1 MNLNAKV
8 TFFFISIFSGLLAV
22 LLAISLY
29 AFRTFSIASATDH
42 IRTAGEIVR
51 VHLTESMINGV
62 IDKREAIRA
71 DPPDI
76 LLTNYKMLDFLLL
89 RNEDLELWA
98 GNDPDTLQ
106 YVVLDEFHTYDGAQ
120 GQIVEQVP
128 AWIVAPK

>member
-1 MNLNAKV
+1 MNLNATV

-62 IDKREAIRA
+62 IDKRENFLRRLVEVQGLKSARVIRS
-71 DPPDI
+71 P
-76 LLTNYKMLDFLLL
+76 
-89 RNEDLELWA
+89 E
-98 GNDPDTLQ
+98 
-106 YVVLDEFHTYDGAQ
+106 
-120 GQIVEQVP
+120 VEKQFGKGLSQE
-128 AWIVAPK
+128 AAALN